1 MRKPNVFVVPG
12 PPRLSYP
19 ALRNMI
25 EFLKPLAEHTYIV
38 LEDGPAIKLGRF
50 DGNELDYSVLK
61 TSTIPTARI
70 AKQIFFDLTLV
81 FFLVRIRKRI
91 DILLNFQSE
100 SILLTLLAK
109 LLKKKVIHLVGGSL
123 SRNVKALVHSPNLP
137 FAYRLLWLVYDKMS
151 TFALEL
157 SDKIVLISPRI
168 VGANFH
174 KAFSKKIE
182 IAGNFPSSNFYDHF
196 FVSKAF
202 SKRPLQLG
210 YVGELSQAKGVLQL
224 TKAIPRIVSGLP
236 NLKIVFI
243 GDTKSKSPTN
253 ISSTIQEELSSYEN
267 VFFVGHL
274 PYNEM
279 PKYLNELRLL
289 VLPSFSEGV
298 PAVLL
303 EAMACGTPV
312 AATSVGAVKEII
324 TDRENGYI
332 LRSNSPDYL
341 AQAILTILVDETI
354 EKVAMRGQK
363 YVQENYNYEKTA
375 NTWQKILRELQQ

>member
-1 MRKPNVFVVPG
+1 M
-12 PPRLSYP
+12 
-19 ALRNMI
+19 
-25 EFLKPLAEHTYIV
+25 
-38 LEDGPAIKLGRF
+38 
-50 DGNELDYSVLK
+50 
-61 TSTIPTARI
+61 
-70 AKQIFFDLTLV
+70 
-81 FFLVRIRKRI
+81 
-91 DILLNFQSE
+91 
-100 SILLTLLAK
+100 
-109 LLKKKVIHLVGGSL
+109 
-123 SRNVKALVHSPNLP
+123 
-137 FAYRLLWLVYDKMS
+137 
-151 TFALEL
+151 
-157 SDKIVLISPRI
+157 
-168 VGANFH
+168 
-174 KAFSKKIE
+174 
-182 IAGNFPSSNFYDHF
+182 
-196 FVSKAF
+196 
-202 SKRPLQLG
+202 
-210 YVGELSQAKGVLQL
+210 LQL